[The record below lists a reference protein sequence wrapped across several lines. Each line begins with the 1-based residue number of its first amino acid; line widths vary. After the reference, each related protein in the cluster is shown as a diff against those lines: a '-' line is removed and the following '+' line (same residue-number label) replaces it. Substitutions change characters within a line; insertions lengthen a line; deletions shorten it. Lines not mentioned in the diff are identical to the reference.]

1 MTDAFTTLRN
11 LPPHLQTH
19 RFWIW
24 VQIVV
29 LTFFVRHVRRDARQM
44 LVQITSSGA
53 VHIAVIGDMPGTAK
67 ADPLSFAPSRAF
79 LAAMSGFEPER
90 GGICSPR
97 THSRPGI
104 EICVPSI
111 PDSGRDRNE
120 QTSVS
125 LPLPET

>member
-1 MTDAFTTLRN
+1 MLKVVEERGEREEEVGRGTLDEIALRG
-11 LPPHLQTH
+11 
-19 RFWIW
+19 
-24 VQIVV
+24 
-29 LTFFVRHVRRDARQM
+29 ARQM

-104 EICVPSI
+104 ETCVPSI